1 MNNFEDVAAAEDL
14 PDGDVVGRVLN
25 GREIALYRLGD
36 EVFATDAT
44 CTHGNASLCGGFV
57 EPDGSIE
64 CPLHQGRF
72 DIRSGRALCAPLT
85 QDLTVHPVQLV
96 GGRVLVRLADGR
108 PD

>member
-1 MNNFEDVAAAEDL
+1 MNSYVDVAAADDI
-14 PDGDVVGRVLN
+14 PDGDVVGRVVE

-36 EVFATDAT
+36 EVLATDAL
-44 CTHGNASLCGGFV
+44 CTHGDANLCGGFV

-85 QDLTVHPVQLV
+85 RDLTVHAVKLDA
-96 GGRVLVRLADGR
+96 GRVLVRLA
-108 PD
+108 P